1 MHSFNFL
8 VRIYL
13 LSIIFYTLRFVS
25 WIKNVSKMLVLH
37 VNCFEVYCNRD
48 ASITYVFSNVH
59 MHVRVSV
66 HVMETSNDHE
76 D

>member
-1 MHSFNFL
+1 
-8 VRIYL
+8 
-13 LSIIFYTLRFVS
+13 
-25 WIKNVSKMLVLH
+25 MLV
-37 VNCFEVYCNRD
+37 NCCELYCNRD

-66 HVMETSNDHE
+66 HVMETSNDQE